1 MNTAAFVSAS
11 ATRRA
16 SSAAAAAAAASRRSV
31 SILRH
36 FRRST
41 HRRTAICA
49 ATMAFFSAAI
59 RLRAAAPRTCDCT
72 TVAA

>member
-11 ATRRA
+11 ATRRV

-59 RLRAAAPRTCDCT
+59 
-72 TVAA
+72 